1 MGAVTSNWMKTKV
14 CPQDMHKII
23 DAYAKVVNNLNAHVH
38 PDHQYPPAETFRGL
52 VRSGADVYGMA
63 AVGDDIP
70 LSDAGELL
78 FERITIANDNPLWV
92 LCWGGTNVL
101 AQVLFKIRKV
111 FSSEQAKPL
120 YSKLRVYAISD
131 QDNTGAWIR
140 NHFPEIFYIVSLHAW
155 NQYGLAAW
163 SGISGDKFYGFDKGG
178 PDFSKVTKE
187 WISENIQVGPLGA
200 V

>member
-1 MGAVTSNWMKTKV
+1 MKARV
-14 CPQDMHKII
+14 CPQDMHTII
-23 DAYAKVVNNLNAHVH
+23 DAYAKVVDNLNAHVH
-38 PDHQYPPAETFRGL
+38 PDHRYPPAETFKGL
-52 VRSGADVYGMA
+52 VRSGASVYGMA

-78 FERITIANDNPLWV
+78 FERITAENDDPLWV

-111 FSSEQAKPL
+111 SSLEQAEPL

-131 QDNTGAWIR
+131 QDDTGAWIR
-140 NHFPEIFYIVSLHAW
+140 NQFPMVFYIVSLHGW

-163 SGISGDKFYGFDKGG
+163 TGISGDEFYRFDQGG
-178 PDFSKVTKE
+178 PDFSKVTKQ
-187 WISENIQVGPLGA
+187 WISENIQIGPLGS